1 MKTTLEIPDELFRAA
16 KSKAALE
23 GRRLRDLVEDGLR
36 YVVTQAPTAST
47 VQRAQFPIIPAKAR
61 SRKLTAQAVAKALQQ
76 MDADEVQRHARAVR
90 H

>member
-36 YVVTQAPTAST
+36 YVVTQEPATREIRRT
-47 VQRAQFPIIPAKAR
+47 QFPLISAKSHR
-61 SRKLTAQAVAKALQQ
+61 RKLTTQAVTKVLRQ
-76 MDADEVQRHARAVR
+76 MEDDEVQRYAHAVR
-90 H
+90 R